1 MTARLAAFQR
11 DIDDV
16 INACRAAAGKRD
28 IRHARFFLFLCRLT
42 EVAGLALGAWSLN
55 PFAPILIGLAQ
66 VGRWGLAH
74 QILHCSYDRVAGCPD
89 WLRGSR
95 FARGWRRYWDWCDWI
110 VPDAWQHE
118 HNVHHVNTG
127 GPRDPDI
134 VEANVAFLRR
144 ATFPRWQKA
153 LVALLIMC
161 TWRLSYYAPST
172 LIQLR
177 RKEQGL
183 KPTIYEITGVLMFA
197 PLLNPM
203 AKPGRDFWRRCLLP
217 NVCLRFVLIP
227 LCALP
232 FGLDAVRNLF
242 LTQLGAE
249 VLTNLYTWALIASSH
264 TADDLHRFDHVPQ
277 GRGEWYLH
285 QLLGTADYAHG
296 SSLIAWL
303 QAWVNYQIE
312 HHLCPNLPLLQ
323 LERMQSE
330 IERVCL
336 VHGIPYVR
344 QPLPR
349 RFAKMFS
356 IMIGDTRMRQQLACP
371 RADSTGIGFLSR
383 GS

>member
-1 MTARLAAFQR
+1 MTANLAELQR
-11 DIDDV
+11 DIDTV
-16 INACRAAAGKRD
+16 VNARRAAAGERD
-28 IRHARFFLFLCRLT
+28 IRHAQFFLFLCRVT
-42 EVAGLALGAWSLN
+42 ELLGLGFAVWRLN
-55 PFAPILIGLAQ
+55 PLAPILIALAH

-74 QILHCSYDRVAGCPD
+74 QIFHCSYDRIRGCPD
-89 WLRGSR
+89 WLRGGR

-134 VEANVAFLRR
+134 VEANVEFLRR
-144 ATFPRWQKA
+144 SRMPRWQKA
-153 LVALLIMC
+153 LVAILIMC

-177 RKEQGL
+177 RKEQGQE
-183 KPTIYEITGVLMFA
+183 PTIYEITGVLMFA
-197 PLLNPM
+197 GMFNPM
-203 AKPGRDFWRRCLLP
+203 REEGRDFWRRCLIP
-217 NVCLRFVLIP
+217 NGILRFALIP

-232 FGLDAVRNLF
+232 FGLTAVRNLF
-242 LTQLGAE
+242 ITQLAAE
-249 VLTNLYTWALIASSH
+249 VLTNVYTWALIASSH
-264 TADDLHRFDHVPQ
+264 TADDLHRFDHVPH

-285 QLLGTADYAHG
+285 QLLGTANYAHG

-323 LERMQSE
+323 LEGMQPE
-330 IERVCL
+330 IERICRD
-336 VHGIPYVR
+336 HGISYVR

-356 IMIGDTRMRQQLACP
+356 IMIGDARMRQQLACP
-371 RADSTGIGFLSR
+371 RPDSA
-383 GS
+383 